1 MVNVWTIIIIVLSSL
16 LKGITGFGFAL
27 VSLPLLMMWY
37 TPKEII
43 PVLMMC
49 NLLASFFIILQK
61 KSEPLVTKPFRWM
74 IISGGVFTIFGVL
87 VLKNMPEVTLVHITA
102 ILAIVFTLLTIVK
115 KDIIKLKLPKMAY
128 YSAGALIGFLTGTIS
143 VSGPPLALFLNIAKV
158 NNQQF
163 REIFAWFNVVAAS
176 VAVIGYWQIGLI
188 HYETLQ
194 LTAIFVPILLA
205 GTIIGKRLNGIL
217 PYKLFR
223 TITLVVAL
231 VASSLL
237 LVR

>member
-1 MVNVWTIIIIVLSSL
+1 MVNVWTIVIVVLSSL

-27 VSLPLLMMWY
+27 MSLPLLMMWY
-37 TPKEII
+37 SPKEII

-61 KSEPLVTKPFRWM
+61 KSEPLVSKPFRWM
-74 IISGGVFTIFGVL
+74 IISGGGFTIFGVL
-87 VLKNMPEVTLVHITA
+87 VLKNMPEVTLIHVTA
-102 ILAIVFTLLTIVK
+102 ILAIVFTLLTIIK
-115 KDIIKLKLPKMAY
+115 KDIIKVRLPKVAY
-128 YSAGALIGFLTGTIS
+128 ITAGALIGFLTGTIS

-158 NNQQF
+158 NNKEF

-188 HYETLQ
+188 NFTSIKLV
-194 LTAIFVPILLA
+194 AIFTPILLV
-205 GTIIGKRLNGIL
+205 GTIVGKRLNNSL
-217 PYKLFR
+217 PHELFR
-223 TITLVVAL
+223 MITLVIAL

-237 LVR
+237 LVN